1 MSEEQLPR
9 DAVGSDVPASDE
21 LAQSEMSFWD
31 HLDELRRVLMRI
43 ILVTVVIAL
52 GVFMFKD
59 EVFAAVLAPSK
70 GDFLTYRGINH
81 LLVLLG
87 WDSMLI
93 PDTDITLINTQLA
106 AQFMTHITVSMTIGL
121 LAAAPYVVYELFGFV
136 KPALYENE
144 RRYSNRI
151 MVAVIAL
158 FFLGVAM
165 NYFVIFPVS
174 VKFLGTYQ
182 VHEGVVNTIA
192 LSSYISTFTTLS
204 LMMGLVFEIPVLVYF
219 LASAGMI
226 SGSTLAKYRR
236 HAFVIIMVVSAFITP
251 PDAFTLALMTVPL
264 YALYEVSI
272 VIARRFEKREK
283 KLAQQD

>member
-1 MSEEQLPR
+1 MSNDQLPEN
-9 DAVGSDVPASDE
+9 AVGGNVSTNPDE
-21 LAQSEMSFWD
+21 AQSEMSFWD

-43 ILVTVVIAL
+43 IVVVVVIGLA
-52 GVFMFKD
+52 VFAFRD
-59 EVFAAVLAPSK
+59 EVFEAVLAPSR
-70 GDFLTYRGINH
+70 GDFLTYRWINH

-93 PDTDITLINTQLA
+93 PNTDITLINTQLA

-151 MVAVIAL
+151 MVAVVAL

-182 VHEGVVNTIA
+182 VNEGVVNTIA
-192 LSSYISTFTTLS
+192 LGSYISTFTTLS
-204 LMMGLVFEIPVLVYF
+204 LMMGLVFEIPVLAFF
-219 LASAGMI
+219 LARTGII
-226 SGSTLAKYRR
+226 SSRLLAQYRR
-236 HAFVIIMVVSAFITP
+236 HAFVIIMAVSAFITP

-264 YALYEVSI
+264 YGLYEVSI
-272 VIARRFEKREK
+272 LIARRFEPKEE
-283 KLAQQD
+283 

>member
-1 MSEEQLPR
+1 MSEEKLPR
-9 DAVGSDVPASDE
+9 NAGGEGASASDE

-43 ILVTVVIAL
+43 ILVTGVIGLA
-52 GVFMFKD
+52 VFAFKD

-70 GDFLTYRGINH
+70 GDFLTYRWINH

-87 WDSMLI
+87 WDAMLI

-121 LAAAPYVVYELFGFV
+121 LAAAPYVVYELFGFI

-151 MVAVIAL
+151 MVWVIIL

-174 VKFLGTYQ
+174 VRFLGTYQ
-182 VHEGVVNTIA
+182 VSEGVVNTIA

-204 LMMGLVFEIPVLVYF
+204 LMMGLVFEIPVLAYF
-219 LASAGMI
+219 LARAGI
-226 SGSTLAKYRR
+226 VSGSLLAKYRR
-236 HAFVIIMVVSAFITP
+236 HAFVIIMAVSAFITP

-272 VIARRFEKREK
+272 VIARRFEPKAE
-283 KLAQQD
+283 

>member
-1 MSEEQLPR
+1 MSEEQLPEN
-9 DAVGSDVPASDE
+9 AVGGNVSTNPDD
-21 LAQSEMSFWD
+21 AQSEMSFWD

-43 ILVTVVIAL
+43 IMAVVAIGLA
-52 GVFMFKD
+52 VFIFKD
-59 EVFAAVLAPSK
+59 EVFEAVLAPSK
-70 GDFLTYRGINH
+70 GDFITYRWINH

-93 PDTDITLINTQLA
+93 PDTDLTMINTQLA

-151 MVAVIAL
+151 MVAVVVL
-158 FFLGVAM
+158 FFLGVVM

-182 VHEGVVNTIA
+182 VSEGVVNTIA

-204 LMMGLVFEIPVLVYF
+204 LMMGLVFEIPVLAYF
-219 LASAGMI
+219 LARAGLV
-226 SGSTLAKYRR
+226 SGDLLARYRR
-236 HAFVIIMVVSAFITP
+236 HAFVIIMIVAALITP
-251 PDAFTLALMTVPL
+251 PDAFTLALMTIPL
-264 YALYEVSI
+264 YSLYEISI
-272 VIARRFEKREK
+272 LIARRVGPKAE
-283 KLAQQD
+283 

>member
-1 MSEEQLPR
+1 MSEEKLPR
-9 DAVGSDVPASDE
+9 NAGGEGASASDE

-43 ILVTVVIAL
+43 ISVTVVIGLA
-52 GVFMFKD
+52 VFAFKD
-59 EVFAAVLAPSK
+59 EVFTAVLAPSK
-70 GDFLTYRGINH
+70 GDFLTYRWINQ

-93 PDTDITLINTQLA
+93 PDTDISLINTQLA

-151 MVAVIAL
+151 MVWVIAL

-174 VKFLGTYQ
+174 VRFLGTYQ
-182 VHEGVVNTIA
+182 VSEGVVNTIA

-204 LMMGLVFEIPVLVYF
+204 LMMGLVFEIPVLAYF
-219 LASAGMI
+219 LARAGI
-226 SGSTLAKYRR
+226 VSGSLLAKYRR
-236 HAFVIIMVVSAFITP
+236 HAFIIIMVVSAFITP
-251 PDAFTLALMTVPL
+251 PDAFTLALMTIPL

-272 VIARRFEKREK
+272 VIARRVEPKAE
-283 KLAQQD
+283 

>member
-1 MSEEQLPR
+1 MSKEQLPEN
-9 DAVGSDVPASDE
+9 AVGGNPSTNPDE
-21 LAQSEMSFWD
+21 VQSEMSFWD

-43 ILVTVVIAL
+43 IIVVVVIGLA
-52 GVFMFKD
+52 VFAFKD
-59 EVFAAVLAPSK
+59 EVFEAVLAPSR
-70 GDFLTYRGINH
+70 GDFVTYRWINH

-121 LAAAPYVVYELFGFV
+121 LVAAPYVVYELFGFV

-151 MVAVIAL
+151 MVAVVVL

-182 VHEGVVNTIA
+182 VNEGVVNTIA
-192 LSSYISTFTTLS
+192 LGSYISTFTTLS
-204 LMMGLVFEIPVLVYF
+204 LMMGLVFEIPVLAYF
-219 LASAGMI
+219 LARVGII
-226 SGSTLAKYRR
+226 SSSLLAKYRR
-236 HAFVIIMVVSAFITP
+236 HAFVIIMVVAAFITP
-251 PDAFTLALMTVPL
+251 PDAFTLALMTIPL

-272 VIARRFEKREK
+272 LIARRVEPKAE
-283 KLAQQD
+283 

>member
-1 MSEEQLPR
+1 MSADQLPR
-9 DAVGSDVPASDE
+9 NAVGGNVSTNTDD
-21 LAQSEMSFWD
+21 AQSEMSFWD

-52 GVFMFKD
+52 GVYMFKA
-59 EVFAAVLAPSK
+59 EVFAAVLAPSQ
-70 GDFLTYRGINH
+70 GGFLTYRWINH

-121 LAAAPYVVYELFGFV
+121 LFAAPYVVYELFGFV

-174 VKFLGTYQ
+174 V
-182 VHEGVVNTIA
+182 
-192 LSSYISTFTTLS
+192 
-204 LMMGLVFEIPVLVYF
+204 
-219 LASAGMI
+219 
-226 SGSTLAKYRR
+226 
-236 HAFVIIMVVSAFITP
+236 
-251 PDAFTLALMTVPL
+251 
-264 YALYEVSI
+264 
-272 VIARRFEKREK
+272 
-283 KLAQQD
+283 

>member
-1 MSEEQLPR
+1 MSEEKLPR
-9 DAVGSDVPASDE
+9 NAGGEGASASDE

-43 ILVTVVIAL
+43 ILVTVVIGLA
-52 GVFMFKD
+52 VFAFKD

-70 GDFLTYRGINH
+70 GDFLTYRWINH

-87 WDSMLI
+87 WDAMLI

-121 LAAAPYVVYELFGFV
+121 LAAAPYVVYELFGFI

-151 MVAVIAL
+151 MVWVIIL

-174 VKFLGTYQ
+174 VRFLGTYQ
-182 VHEGVVNTIA
+182 VSKGVVNTIA

-204 LMMGLVFEIPVLVYF
+204 LMMGLVFEIPVLAYF
-219 LASAGMI
+219 LARAGI
-226 SGSTLAKYRR
+226 VSGSLLAKYRR
-236 HAFVIIMVVSAFITP
+236 HAFVIIMAVSAFITP

-272 VIARRFEKREK
+272 VIARRFEPKAE
-283 KLAQQD
+283 

>member
-1 MSEEQLPR
+1 MSEEKLPT
-9 DAVGSDVPASDE
+9 DAVGNNVPANAED
-21 LAQSEMSFWD
+21 AQSEMSFWD

-43 ILVTVVIAL
+43 ILVTAVIGI

-70 GDFLTYRGINH
+70 GDFVTYRWINH

-93 PDTDITLINTQLA
+93 PDTDISLINTQLA

-121 LAAAPYVVYELFGFV
+121 VAAAPYVVYELFGFV
-136 KPALYENE
+136 KPALYDDE

-151 MVAVIAL
+151 MTSVVIL
-158 FFLGVAM
+158 FFVGVAM

-174 VKFLGTYQ
+174 VRFLGTYQ
-182 VHEGVVNTIA
+182 VNEGVINTIA

-204 LMMGLVFEIPVLVYF
+204 LMMGLVFEIPVLAYF
-219 LASAGMI
+219 LARAGMI
-226 SGSTLAKYRR
+226 TGDILARYRR
-236 HAFVIIMVVSAFITP
+236 HAFIIIMIVSAFITP

-264 YALYEVSI
+264 YGLYEASI
-272 VIARRFEKREK
+272 VIARRFEKREE
-283 KLAQQD
+283 

>member
-1 MSEEQLPR
+1 MNEEQLPEN
-9 DAVGSDVPASDE
+9 AVGGNVSTNPDD
-21 LAQSEMSFWD
+21 AQSEMSFWD

-43 ILVTVVIAL
+43 IMAVVAIGIA
-52 GVFMFKD
+52 VFMFKD

-70 GDFLTYRGINH
+70 GNFITYRWINH

-93 PDTDITLINTQLA
+93 PDTDLTMINTQLA

-121 LAAAPYVVYELFGFV
+121 LVAAPYVVYELFGFV

-151 MVAVIAL
+151 MVAVVAL
-158 FFLGVAM
+158 FFLGMVM

-182 VHEGVVNTIA
+182 VNEGVVNTIA

-204 LMMGLVFEIPVLVYF
+204 LMMGLVFEIPVLAYF
-219 LASAGMI
+219 LARAGLV
-226 SGSTLAKYRR
+226 SGDLLARYRR
-236 HAFVIIMVVSAFITP
+236 HAFVIIMVVAALITP
-251 PDAFTLALMTVPL
+251 PDAFTLALMTIPL
-264 YALYEVSI
+264 YSLYEVSI
-272 VIARRFEKREK
+272 LIARRFGPKAE
-283 KLAQQD
+283 

>member
-1 MSEEQLPR
+1 MSEEKLPT
-9 DAVGSDVPASDE
+9 DAVGNNVPANAED
-21 LAQSEMSFWD
+21 AQSEMSFWD

-43 ILVTVVIAL
+43 ILVTAVIGI

-70 GDFLTYRGINH
+70 GDFVTYRWINH

-93 PDTDITLINTQLA
+93 PDTDISLINTQLA

-121 LAAAPYVVYELFGFV
+121 VAAAPYVVYELFGFV
-136 KPALYENE
+136 KPALYDDE

-151 MVAVIAL
+151 MTSVVIL
-158 FFLGVAM
+158 FFVGVAM

-174 VKFLGTYQ
+174 VRFLGTYQ
-182 VHEGVVNTIA
+182 VNEGVINTIA

-204 LMMGLVFEIPVLVYF
+204 LMMGLVFEIPVLAYF
-219 LASAGMI
+219 LARAGMI
-226 SGSTLAKYRR
+226 TGDILARYRR
-236 HAFVIIMVVSAFITP
+236 HAFIIIMIVSAFITP
-251 PDAFTLALMTVPL
+251 PDAFTLALMAVPL
-264 YALYEVSI
+264 YGLYEVSI
-272 VIARRFEKREK
+272 VIARRFEKREE
-283 KLAQQD
+283 

>member
-1 MSEEQLPR
+1 MSEEKLPT
-9 DAVGSDVPASDE
+9 DAVGNNVPANAED
-21 LAQSEMSFWD
+21 AQSEMSFWD

-43 ILVTVVIAL
+43 ILVTAVIGI

-70 GDFLTYRGINH
+70 GDFVTYRWINH

-93 PDTDITLINTQLA
+93 PDTDISLINTQLA
-106 AQFMTHITVSMTIGL
+106 AQFMTHITVSMTLGL

-136 KPALYENE
+136 KPALYEDE

-151 MVAVIAL
+151 MAAVVIL
-158 FFLGVAM
+158 FFVGVAM

-174 VKFLGTYQ
+174 VRFLGTYQ
-182 VHEGVVNTIA
+182 VNEGVINTIA

-204 LMMGLVFEIPVLVYF
+204 LMMGLVFEIPVLAYF
-219 LASAGMI
+219 LARAGMI
-226 SGSTLAKYRR
+226 TGDILARYRR
-236 HAFVIIMVVSAFITP
+236 HAFIIIMIVSAFITP

-264 YALYEVSI
+264 YGLYEVSI
-272 VIARRFEKREK
+272 VIARRFEKREE
-283 KLAQQD
+283 

>member
-1 MSEEQLPR
+1 MSEEQLPEN
-9 DAVGSDVPASDE
+9 AVGGNVSTNPDD
-21 LAQSEMSFWD
+21 AQSEMSFWD

-43 ILVTVVIAL
+43 ILVVVAIGIA
-52 GVFMFKD
+52 VFMFKD

-70 GDFLTYRGINH
+70 GNFITYRWINH

-93 PDTDITLINTQLA
+93 PDTDLTMINTQLA

-151 MVAVIAL
+151 MVAVVAL
-158 FFLGVAM
+158 FFLGVVM

-182 VHEGVVNTIA
+182 VNEGVVNTIA

-204 LMMGLVFEIPVLVYF
+204 LMMGLVFEIPVLAYF
-219 LASAGMI
+219 LARAGLV
-226 SGSTLAKYRR
+226 SGDLLARYRR
-236 HAFVIIMVVSAFITP
+236 HAFVIIMVVAALITP
-251 PDAFTLALMTVPL
+251 PDAFTLALMTIPL
-264 YALYEVSI
+264 YSLYEVSI
-272 VIARRFEKREK
+272 LIARRFGPKAE
-283 KLAQQD
+283 

>member
-1 MSEEQLPR
+1 MSEEKLPT
-9 DAVGSDVPASDE
+9 DAVGNNVPANAED
-21 LAQSEMSFWD
+21 AQSEMSFWD

-43 ILVTVVIAL
+43 ILVTAVIGI

-70 GDFLTYRGINH
+70 GDFVTYRWINH

-93 PDTDITLINTQLA
+93 PNTDISLINTQLA

-121 LAAAPYVVYELFGFV
+121 VAAAPYVVYELFGFV
-136 KPALYENE
+136 KPALYDDE

-151 MVAVIAL
+151 MTSVVIL
-158 FFLGVAM
+158 FFVGVAM

-174 VKFLGTYQ
+174 VRFLGTYQ
-182 VHEGVVNTIA
+182 VNEGVINTIA

-204 LMMGLVFEIPVLVYF
+204 LMMGLVFEIPVLAYF
-219 LASAGMI
+219 LARAGMI
-226 SGSTLAKYRR
+226 TGDILARYRR
-236 HAFVIIMVVSAFITP
+236 HAFIIIMIVSAFITP
-251 PDAFTLALMTVPL
+251 PDAFTLALMAVPL
-264 YALYEVSI
+264 YGLYEVSI
-272 VIARRFEKREK
+272 VIARRFEKREE
-283 KLAQQD
+283 

>member
-1 MSEEQLPR
+1 MSEEKLPT
-9 DAVGSDVPASDE
+9 DAVGNNVPANTED
-21 LAQSEMSFWD
+21 AQSEMSFWD

-43 ILVTVVIAL
+43 ILVTAVIGI

-70 GDFLTYRGINH
+70 GDFVTYRWINH

-93 PDTDITLINTQLA
+93 PDTDISLINTQLA

-121 LAAAPYVVYELFGFV
+121 VAAAPYVVYELFGFV
-136 KPALYENE
+136 KPALYDDE

-151 MVAVIAL
+151 MTSVVIL
-158 FFLGVAM
+158 FFVGVAM
-165 NYFVIFPVS
+165 NYFVIFPIS

-182 VHEGVVNTIA
+182 VNEGVINTIA

-204 LMMGLVFEIPVLVYF
+204 LMMGLVFEIPVLAYF
-219 LASAGMI
+219 LARAGMI
-226 SGSTLAKYRR
+226 TGDVLARYRR
-236 HAFVIIMVVSAFITP
+236 HAFIIIMIVSAFITP

-264 YALYEVSI
+264 YGLYEASI
-272 VIARRFEKREK
+272 VIARRFEKREE
-283 KLAQQD
+283 

>member
-1 MSEEQLPR
+1 MSTNPNE
-9 DAVGSDVPASDE
+9 
-21 LAQSEMSFWD
+21 AQSEMSFWD

-59 EVFAAVLAPSK
+59 EVFEAVLAPSR
-70 GDFLTYRGINH
+70 GDFLTYRWINH

-93 PDTDITLINTQLA
+93 SDTDITLINTQLA

-151 MVAVIAL
+151 MVAVVAL

-182 VHEGVVNTIA
+182 VNEGVVNTIA
-192 LSSYISTFTTLS
+192 LGSYISTFTTLS
-204 LMMGLVFEIPVLVYF
+204 LMMGLVFEIPVLAYF
-219 LASAGMI
+219 LARTGII
-226 SGSTLAKYRR
+226 SSRLLAQYRR
-236 HAFVIIMVVSAFITP
+236 HAFVIIMAVSAFITP
-251 PDAFTLALMTVPL
+251 PDAFTLTLMTVPL
-264 YALYEVSI
+264 YGLYEVSI
-272 VIARRFEKREK
+272 LIARRFEPKEE
-283 KLAQQD
+283 

>member
-1 MSEEQLPR
+1 MSEEKLPT
-9 DAVGSDVPASDE
+9 DAVGNNVPANADD
-21 LAQSEMSFWD
+21 AQSEMSFWD

-43 ILVTVVIAL
+43 ILVTAVIGI

-70 GDFLTYRGINH
+70 GDFVTYRWINH

-93 PDTDITLINTQLA
+93 PDTDISLINTQLA

-121 LAAAPYVVYELFGFV
+121 VAAAPYVVYELFGFV
-136 KPALYENE
+136 KPALYDDE

-151 MVAVIAL
+151 MTSVVIL
-158 FFLGVAM
+158 FFVGVAM

-174 VKFLGTYQ
+174 VRFLGTYQ
-182 VHEGVVNTIA
+182 VNEGVINTIA

-204 LMMGLVFEIPVLVYF
+204 LMMGLVFEIPVLAYF
-219 LASAGMI
+219 LARAGMI
-226 SGSTLAKYRR
+226 TGDILARYRR
-236 HAFVIIMVVSAFITP
+236 HAFIIIMIVSAFITP
-251 PDAFTLALMTVPL
+251 PDAFTLALMAVPL
-264 YALYEVSI
+264 YGLYEVSI
-272 VIARRFEKREK
+272 VIARRFEKREE
-283 KLAQQD
+283 

>member
-1 MSEEQLPR
+1 MSEEKLPT
-9 DAVGSDVPASDE
+9 DAVGNNVPANTED
-21 LAQSEMSFWD
+21 AQSEMSFWD

-43 ILVTVVIAL
+43 ILVTAVIGI

-70 GDFLTYRGINH
+70 GDFVTYRWINH

-93 PDTDITLINTQLA
+93 PNTDISLINTQLA

-121 LAAAPYVVYELFGFV
+121 VAAAPYVVYELFGFV
-136 KPALYENE
+136 KPALYDDE

-151 MVAVIAL
+151 MTSVVIL
-158 FFLGVAM
+158 FFVGVAM
-165 NYFVIFPVS
+165 NYFVIFPIS

-182 VHEGVVNTIA
+182 VNEGVINTIA

-204 LMMGLVFEIPVLVYF
+204 LMMGLVFEIPVLAYF
-219 LASAGMI
+219 LARAGMI
-226 SGSTLAKYRR
+226 TGDLLARYRR
-236 HAFVIIMVVSAFITP
+236 HAFIIIMIVSAFITP

-264 YALYEVSI
+264 YGLYEVSI
-272 VIARRFEKREK
+272 VIARRFEKREE
-283 KLAQQD
+283 

>member
-1 MSEEQLPR
+1 MSEEKLPT
-9 DAVGSDVPASDE
+9 DAVGNNVPANAED
-21 LAQSEMSFWD
+21 AQSEMSFWD

-43 ILVTVVIAL
+43 ILVTAVIGI

-70 GDFLTYRGINH
+70 GDFVTYRWINH

-93 PDTDITLINTQLA
+93 PDTDISLINTQLA

-121 LAAAPYVVYELFGFV
+121 VAAAPYVVYELFGFV
-136 KPALYENE
+136 KPALYDDE

-151 MVAVIAL
+151 MTSVVIL
-158 FFLGVAM
+158 FFVGVAM
-165 NYFVIFPVS
+165 NYFVIFPIS

-182 VHEGVVNTIA
+182 VNEGVINTIA

-204 LMMGLVFEIPVLVYF
+204 LMMGLVFEIPVLAYF
-219 LASAGMI
+219 LARAGMI
-226 SGSTLAKYRR
+226 TGDILARYRR
-236 HAFVIIMVVSAFITP
+236 HAFIIIMIVSAFITP
-251 PDAFTLALMTVPL
+251 PDAFTLALMTIPL
-264 YALYEVSI
+264 YGLYEASI
-272 VIARRFEKREK
+272 VIARRFEKREE
-283 KLAQQD
+283 

>member
-1 MSEEQLPR
+1 MSEEKLPT
-9 DAVGSDVPASDE
+9 DAVGNNVPANAED
-21 LAQSEMSFWD
+21 AQSEMSFWD

-43 ILVTVVIAL
+43 ILVTAVIGI

-70 GDFLTYRGINH
+70 GDFVTYRWINH

-93 PDTDITLINTQLA
+93 PDTDISLINTQLA

-121 LAAAPYVVYELFGFV
+121 VAAAPYVVYELFGFV
-136 KPALYENE
+136 KPALYEDE

-151 MVAVIAL
+151 MTSVVIL
-158 FFLGVAM
+158 FFVGVAM

-174 VKFLGTYQ
+174 VRFLGTYQ
-182 VHEGVVNTIA
+182 VNEGVINTIA

-204 LMMGLVFEIPVLVYF
+204 LMMGLVFEIPVLAYF
-219 LASAGMI
+219 LARAGMI
-226 SGSTLAKYRR
+226 TGDILARYRR
-236 HAFVIIMVVSAFITP
+236 HAFIIIMIVSAFITP
-251 PDAFTLALMTVPL
+251 PDAFTLALMAVPL
-264 YALYEVSI
+264 YGLYEVSI
-272 VIARRFEKREK
+272 VIARRFEKREE
-283 KLAQQD
+283 

>member
-1 MSEEQLPR
+1 
-9 DAVGSDVPASDE
+9 
-21 LAQSEMSFWD
+21 MSFWD

-59 EVFAAVLAPSK
+59 EVFAAVLAPSQ
-70 GDFLTYRGINH
+70 GDFLTYRWINH

-121 LAAAPYVVYELFGFV
+121 LFAAPYVVYELFGFV

-144 RRYSNRI
+144 RRYSNQI

-204 LMMGLVFEIPVLVYF
+204 LMMGLVFEIPVLAYF

-251 PDAFTLALMTVPL
+251 PDAFTLILMTVPL

-272 VIARRFEKREK
+272 MIARRFEKREE

>member
-1 MSEEQLPR
+1 MNEEQLPEN
-9 DAVGSDVPASDE
+9 AVGGNVSTNPDD
-21 LAQSEMSFWD
+21 AQSEMSFWD

-43 ILVTVVIAL
+43 IMAVVAIGIA
-52 GVFMFKD
+52 VFMFKD

-70 GDFLTYRGINH
+70 GNFITYRWINH

-93 PDTDITLINTQLA
+93 PDTDLTMINTQLA

-151 MVAVIAL
+151 MVAVVAL
-158 FFLGVAM
+158 FFLGVVM

-182 VHEGVVNTIA
+182 VNEGVVNTIT

-204 LMMGLVFEIPVLVYF
+204 LMMGLVFEIPVLAYF
-219 LASAGMI
+219 LARAGLV
-226 SGSTLAKYRR
+226 SGELLARYRR
-236 HAFVIIMVVSAFITP
+236 HAFVIIMIVAALITP
-251 PDAFTLALMTVPL
+251 PDAFTLALMTIPL
-264 YALYEVSI
+264 YSLYEISI
-272 VIARRFEKREK
+272 LIARRVGPKAE
-283 KLAQQD
+283 

>member
-1 MSEEQLPR
+1 MSEEKLPT
-9 DAVGSDVPASDE
+9 DAVGNNVPANAED
-21 LAQSEMSFWD
+21 AQSEMSFWD

-43 ILVTVVIAL
+43 ILVTAVIGI

-70 GDFLTYRGINH
+70 GDFVTYRWINH

-93 PDTDITLINTQLA
+93 PNTDISLINTQLA

-121 LAAAPYVVYELFGFV
+121 VAAAPYVVYELFGFV
-136 KPALYENE
+136 KPALYDDE

-151 MVAVIAL
+151 MTSVVIL
-158 FFLGVAM
+158 FFVGVTM

-174 VKFLGTYQ
+174 VRFLGTYQ
-182 VHEGVVNTIA
+182 VNEGVINTIA

-204 LMMGLVFEIPVLVYF
+204 LMMGLVFEIPVLAYF
-219 LASAGMI
+219 LARAGMI
-226 SGSTLAKYRR
+226 SGDVLARYRR
-236 HAFVIIMVVSAFITP
+236 HAFIIIMIVSAFITP

-264 YALYEVSI
+264 YGLYEVSI
-272 VIARRFEKREK
+272 VIARRFEKREE
-283 KLAQQD
+283 

>member
-1 MSEEQLPR
+1 MSEEQLPEN
-9 DAVGSDVPASDE
+9 AVGGNVSTNPND
-21 LAQSEMSFWD
+21 AQSEMSFWD

-43 ILVTVVIAL
+43 ILVVVAIGIA
-52 GVFMFKD
+52 VFMFKD

-70 GDFLTYRGINH
+70 GSFITYRWINH

-93 PDTDITLINTQLA
+93 PDTDLTMINTQLA

-151 MVAVIAL
+151 MVAVVAL
-158 FFLGVAM
+158 FFLGVVM

-182 VHEGVVNTIA
+182 VNEGVVNTIA

-204 LMMGLVFEIPVLVYF
+204 LMMGLVFEIPVLAYF
-219 LASAGMI
+219 LARAGLV
-226 SGSTLAKYRR
+226 SGDMLARYRR
-236 HAFVIIMVVSAFITP
+236 HAFVIIMVVAAFITP
-251 PDAFTLALMTVPL
+251 PDAFTLALMTIPL
-264 YALYEVSI
+264 YSLYEVSI
-272 VIARRFEKREK
+272 LIARRFGPKAE
-283 KLAQQD
+283 

>member
-1 MSEEQLPR
+1 MAIGF
-9 DAVGSDVPASDE
+9 AV
-21 LAQSEMSFWD
+21 F
-31 HLDELRRVLMRI
+31 I
-43 ILVTVVIAL
+43 
-52 GVFMFKD
+52 FKD
-59 EVFAAVLAPSK
+59 EVFEAVLAPSK
-70 GDFLTYRGINH
+70 GDFITYRWINH

-93 PDTDITLINTQLA
+93 PDTDLTMINTQLA

-151 MVAVIAL
+151 MVAVVAL
-158 FFLGVAM
+158 FFLGVVM

-182 VHEGVVNTIA
+182 VNEGVVNTIA

-204 LMMGLVFEIPVLVYF
+204 LMMGLVFEIPVLAYF
-219 LASAGMI
+219 LARAGLV
-226 SGSTLAKYRR
+226 SGDLLARYRR
-236 HAFVIIMVVSAFITP
+236 HAFVIIMVVAALITP
-251 PDAFTLALMTVPL
+251 PDAFTLALMTIPL
-264 YALYEVSI
+264 YSLYEISI
-272 VIARRFEKREK
+272 LIARRVGPKAE
-283 KLAQQD
+283 

>member
-1 MSEEQLPR
+1 MSEEQLPEN
-9 DAVGSDVPASDE
+9 AVGGNVSTNPDD
-21 LAQSEMSFWD
+21 AQSEMSFWD

-43 ILVTVVIAL
+43 IMAVVAIGIA
-52 GVFMFKD
+52 VFMFKD

-70 GDFLTYRGINH
+70 GNFITYRWINH

-93 PDTDITLINTQLA
+93 PDTDLTMINTQLA

-151 MVAVIAL
+151 MVAVVAL
-158 FFLGVAM
+158 FFLGVVM

-182 VHEGVVNTIA
+182 VNEGVVNTIT

-204 LMMGLVFEIPVLVYF
+204 LMMGLVFEIPVLAYF
-219 LASAGMI
+219 LARAGLV
-226 SGSTLAKYRR
+226 SGELLARYRR
-236 HAFVIIMVVSAFITP
+236 HAFVIIMIVAALITP
-251 PDAFTLALMTVPL
+251 PDAFTLALMTIPL
-264 YALYEVSI
+264 YSLYEISI
-272 VIARRFEKREK
+272 LIARRVGPKAE
-283 KLAQQD
+283 

>member
-1 MSEEQLPR
+1 MSEEKLPT
-9 DAVGSDVPASDE
+9 DAVGNNVPANAED
-21 LAQSEMSFWD
+21 AQSEMSFWD

-43 ILVTVVIAL
+43 ILVTAVIGI

-70 GDFLTYRGINH
+70 GDFVTYRWINH

-121 LAAAPYVVYELFGFV
+121 VAAAPYVVYELFGFV
-136 KPALYENE
+136 KPALYDDE

-151 MVAVIAL
+151 MTSVVIL
-158 FFLGVAM
+158 FFVGVAM

-174 VKFLGTYQ
+174 VRFLGTYQ
-182 VHEGVVNTIA
+182 VNEGVINTIA

-204 LMMGLVFEIPVLVYF
+204 LMMGLVFEIPVLAYF
-219 LASAGMI
+219 LARAGMI
-226 SGSTLAKYRR
+226 TGDILARYRR
-236 HAFVIIMVVSAFITP
+236 HAFIIIMIVSAFITP

-264 YALYEVSI
+264 YGLYEVSI
-272 VIARRFEKREK
+272 VIARRFEKREE
-283 KLAQQD
+283 

>member
-1 MSEEQLPR
+1 MSEEKLPT
-9 DAVGSDVPASDE
+9 DAVGNNVPANAED
-21 LAQSEMSFWD
+21 AQSEMSFWD

-43 ILVTVVIAL
+43 ILVTAVIGI

-70 GDFLTYRGINH
+70 GDFVTYRWINH

-93 PDTDITLINTQLA
+93 PDTDISLINTQLA

-121 LAAAPYVVYELFGFV
+121 VAAAPYVVYELFGFV
-136 KPALYENE
+136 KPALYDDE

-151 MVAVIAL
+151 MTSVVIL
-158 FFLGVAM
+158 FFVGVAM

-182 VHEGVVNTIA
+182 VNEGVINTIA

-204 LMMGLVFEIPVLVYF
+204 LMMGLVFEIPVLAYF
-219 LASAGMI
+219 LARAGMI
-226 SGSTLAKYRR
+226 TGDILARYRR
-236 HAFVIIMVVSAFITP
+236 HAFIIIMIVSAFITP
-251 PDAFTLALMTVPL
+251 PDAFTLALMTIPL
-264 YALYEVSI
+264 YGLYEASI
-272 VIARRFEKREK
+272 VIARRFEKREE
-283 KLAQQD
+283 

>member
-1 MSEEQLPR
+1 MSEEKLPT
-9 DAVGSDVPASDE
+9 DAVGNNVPANTE
-21 LAQSEMSFWD
+21 EAQSEMSFWD

-43 ILVTVVIAL
+43 ILVTAVIGI

-70 GDFLTYRGINH
+70 GDFVTYRWINH

-93 PDTDITLINTQLA
+93 PNTDISLINTQLA

-121 LAAAPYVVYELFGFV
+121 VAAAPYVVYELFGFV
-136 KPALYENE
+136 KPALYDDE

-151 MVAVIAL
+151 MTSVVIL
-158 FFLGVAM
+158 FFVGVAM

-174 VKFLGTYQ
+174 VRFLGTYQ
-182 VHEGVVNTIA
+182 VNEGVINTIA

-204 LMMGLVFEIPVLVYF
+204 LMMGLVFEIPVLAYF
-219 LASAGMI
+219 LARAGMI
-226 SGSTLAKYRR
+226 TGDILARYRR
-236 HAFVIIMVVSAFITP
+236 HAFIIIMIVSAFITP

-264 YALYEVSI
+264 YGLYEVSI
-272 VIARRFEKREK
+272 VIARRFEKREE
-283 KLAQQD
+283 